1 MDGWIASVCVRIAS
15 FFFRGASLDVLRV
28 GPGRAGK
35 KKRKDRYDPVD
46 SGGGLDDP
54 SSLFFFSNNIK
65 THLKGRRR
73 RLLVVPLF
81 FLRFFFSLFI
91 VGHFVAGLSRWLSKT
106 LCEKVA
112 LIRTAHY
119 QGRKKKEGRRRPP
132 PQMGVYI
139 GIDPVR
145 AESFDGRL

>member
-1 MDGWIASVCVRIAS
+1 MCVGIASF

-28 GPGRAGK
+28 GPGRAGQ
-35 KKRKDRYDPVD
+35 KRKDRYDPVD

>member
-1 MDGWIASVCVRIAS
+1 MDSWTMDGLIASVCVRIAS

-54 SSLFFFSNNIK
+54 SSLFIFSNNIK

-81 FLRFFFSLFI
+81 FLDSSFLFLLLAI
-91 VGHFVAGLSRWLSKT
+91 S
-106 LCEKVA
+106 
-112 LIRTAHY
+112 
-119 QGRKKKEGRRRPP
+119 
-132 PQMGVYI
+132 
-139 GIDPVR
+139 
-145 AESFDGRL
+145 